1 MSWMI
6 KTQQSPSDP
15 DAAEAFDTI
24 DTERGMGMTLPAG
37 WEMQQLKAEQ
47 PTNTYPQFKKEII
60 NEIARCLGMPSNVA
74 AGDSSGYNYSSGRLD
89 HRTYYK
95 GLRVE
100 RSYIELNVLDRTFA
114 RWFAEARLVPGLLPA
129 RFFRTDQVPVYE
141 WRWDGDE
148 HVDPTKE
155 ADATET
161 RIAIGI
167 SSYPDECA
175 KLGND
180 FEMVHMKNAQA
191 LGMTVEEYRTRLA
204 DRLLGPKTVPP
215 QQAGQSQPQDDSEDP
230 EDSTDG

>member
-1 MSWMI
+1 M
-6 KTQQSPSDP
+6 
-15 DAAEAFDTI
+15 
-24 DTERGMGMTLPAG
+24 
-37 WEMQQLKAEQ
+37 
-47 PTNTYPQFKKEII
+47 
-60 NEIARCLGMPSNVA
+60 
-74 AGDSSGYNYSSGRLD
+74 
-89 HRTYYK
+89 
-95 GLRVE
+95 
-100 RSYIELNVLDRTFA
+100 
-114 RWFAEARLVPGLLPA
+114 
-129 RFFRTDQVPVYE
+129 YE

-204 DRLLGPKTVPP
+204 DRLLGPKAAPP